1 MMINREKNPFLY
13 RFSIYGIGFVIGLI
27 LSFRYCS
34 GRDQDFVKRVKG
46 EIFPEIKGLDLNGDS
61 IFLNNY
67 KGNYIL
73 IDFWASWCPP
83 CRAHN
88 VELVDMSKSFDDKL
102 IADSAKLIMF
112 SVSLDEKK
120 EDWHRAIKQD
130 SLYWDTHVWNP
141 SLKSGFFGIKNIP
154 TTYLIGPNGVILA
167 KTTNLKAIRH
177 ELNSFK

>member
-13 RFSIYGIGFVIGLI
+13 RFSIYGIGFIIGLI

-46 EIFPEIKGLDLNGDS
+46 EMFPEIKGIDLNGDS

-88 VELVDMSKSFDDKL
+88 VELVDLSKTFDDKL
-102 IADSAKLIMF
+102 IVDSAKLIMF

-120 EDWHRAIKQD
+120 EDW
-130 SLYWDTHVWNP
+130 DTHVWNP
-141 SLKSGFFGIKNIP
+141 DLKTGFFGIKNIP